1 MRSDL
6 ILSARIESII
16 WEALAENDL
25 HMRLSAREK
34 LATELVALVRDQQAE
49 AWDEGRAAQAVH
61 EAFVRLAEGES
72 TTPPKPQPNPYRQE
86 TDA

>member
-6 ILSARIESII
+6 ILSARIESIV

-34 LATELVALVRDQQAE
+34 LATELVELVRDQQAE
-49 AWDEGRAAQAVH
+49 AWDEGMSSTWPEMTKHLAAYA
-61 EAFVRLAEGES
+61 
-72 TTPPKPQPNPYRQE
+72 KNPYRQE
-86 TDA
+86 QDR